1 MYHTKRCPPAIYQT
15 YTIWNITNNAELVKY
30 SNKNPKPI
38 FAMRVFK
45 NLLHSFSLLAAIHL
59 FISSHDEIK
68 DFCSMDKKT
77 GRRYGRRIPVSTINI
92 QFYRKIDRKYP
103 NVICED
109 ILMRCAEN
117 SIFDC
122 AGVWAGGFA
131 EPSRYVRRLQF
142 STFYPRYNLRE
153 IFDERRLDEIF

>member
-1 MYHTKRCPPAIYQT
+1 
-15 YTIWNITNNAELVKY
+15 
-30 SNKNPKPI
+30 
-38 FAMRVFK
+38 
-45 NLLHSFSLLAAIHL
+45 
-59 FISSHDEIK
+59 
-68 DFCSMDKKT
+68 MDKKT

-92 QFYRKIDRKYP
+92 QFYRKKIRKYP

-109 ILMRCAEN
+109 ILMKYVAN
-117 SIFDC
+117 LIFDC